1 MVKLYLFLLAFAA
14 TLATNFAFTLT
25 VPTKLGS
32 STTFSAPIKTDSSTA
47 LSYYGT
53 IAPYRSGYGYGTS
66 YYDRPY
72 WNRYEADGAYD
83 MYGDYYSGG
92 YYNRRMSPYRND
104 YYGYGRGYG
113 YGYGRGYGYGMDRYG
128 YGRGYYHDGY
138 DSSGRYP
145 NERPSR
151 YYGYG
156 RYGRYGYGGASIRD
170 LERRLDRAEARA
182 YGGYGRWGRRSYYDG
197 YGYGGNYRNTY
208 SYADGYNRYGRD
220 RYYDRYYGGY
230 GRNNYYN
237 RYYGGYGMNDYY
249 GRGYGSYYNRYGRYY

>member
-1 MVKLYLFLLAFAA
+1 MVKLNMFFLAFAA
-14 TLATNFAFTLT
+14 TLACTLGFTIT
-25 VPTKLGS
+25 SPTK
-32 STTFSAPIKTDSSTA
+32 TASSTA

-53 IAPYRSGYGYGTS
+53 VAPYRTGYEYGTS

-72 WNRYEADGAYD
+72 RSGYWNRYEVDD
-83 MYGDYYSGG
+83 MYGDYYNGG
-92 YYNRRMSPYRND
+92 YNRRMYPYRND

-113 YGYGRGYGYGMDRYG
+113 MDRYGYGRGYGMDRYG
-128 YGRGYYHDGY
+128 YGRGYYNRYYHDGY
-138 DSSGRYP
+138 DASGRYP

-208 SYADGYNRYGRD
+208 SYADGYNRYGID
-220 RYYDRYYGGY
+220 RYYDRYNPGYGGY
-230 GRNNYYN
+230 NNYYNRYYNGRNYYN
-237 RYYGGYGMNDYY
+237 RYYGGYP
-249 GRGYGSYYNRYGRYY
+249 SYDRYNGLYGRYY